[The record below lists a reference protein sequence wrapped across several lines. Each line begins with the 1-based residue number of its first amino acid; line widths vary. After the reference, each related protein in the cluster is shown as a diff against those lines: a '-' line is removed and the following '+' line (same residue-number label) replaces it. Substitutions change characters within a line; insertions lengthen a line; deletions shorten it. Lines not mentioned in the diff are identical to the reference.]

1 MKRFSKLLRASALLC
16 AGMLITGMASAQ
28 ADRPLRLIV
37 PLTTGSAV
45 DGLAR
50 ALGPELAK
58 QLSRPVIV
66 ENLPGAGG
74 TTGTLQVVR
83 APKDGSTLG
92 LVASGHVINP
102 FIYKAMPFDA
112 LKDVTP
118 ISVIAASPLVLVVH
132 PSLPAKDTRELIALL
147 KANPDKFNYGSAGNG
162 SIAQLATELFAKEAG
177 VRIKHIPYRG
187 VGPLMTD
194 LIGGQVQIAIVGTSA
209 AQQQVAAGKLRAIA
223 VTSSKRVAQMPTV
236 PTIAES
242 GIAGYQ
248 YEPWI
253 AVIGPADLPASQA
266 AGFATAFK
274 AAMAAPSLR
283 ETLAAQGFNTIG
295 NSPDEAKAFF
305 AAELKRHEKLVKD
318 SGAVL
323 E

>member
-16 AGMLITGMASAQ
+16 AGMLITGVASAQ

-112 LKDVTP
+112 LRDVTP